1 VEDIPGSSMFRSMA
15 PAPDSNRAEALK
27 ALSAEEANFI
37 MYGYP
42 ASVLG
47 GGSQHAHVGFWPG
60 GSSAQR
66 KQQCA
71 MESAS
76 EKWYVERRWRE
87 WRCRGAGV
95 GWRQGEPRDRVAT

>member
-1 VEDIPGSSMFRSMA
+1 MWGAVEDIPGSSMFSSMA

-47 GGSQHAHVGFWPG
+47 GGPEHANASFWPG
-60 GSSAQR
+60 RSSAQR
-66 KQQCA
+66 KQAVCYGFGVGTVVCRV
-71 MESAS
+71 
-76 EKWYVERRWRE
+76 KVERVAL
-87 WRCRGAGV
+87 WRCECEMA
-95 GWRQGEPRDRVAT
+95 AS